1 MPSHYRHIIEFSK
14 RSKSYQKSNI
24 IQKEV
29 AKYLVSR
36 IDSNPKHIIDL
47 GAGSGAVYRHI
58 DWNIEH
64 FVAVDLSTELLK
76 LHPKSNF
83 ITTIIGDFDD
93 KNLYQ
98 DLKGF
103 DFCIAS
109 SSLQWSRDL
118 NNTLNMISN
127 SSKEVA
133 FAIFC
138 DKTFKTIRE
147 IAGIDT
153 FLQPSSKVLKD
164 IKRFFDV
171 DSKVLEYHL
180 EFQDKQSIFR
190 YIKDSGVSGGKRIL
204 DFKSAKN
211 LIKNYPLNYLEFEV
225 LFVWGKSQFFSER
238 SLSEN

>member
-1 MPSHYRHIIEFSK
+1 M
-14 RSKSYQKSNI
+14 
-24 IQKEV
+24 
-29 AKYLVSR
+29 
-36 IDSNPKHIIDL
+36 
-47 GAGSGAVYRHI
+47 
-58 DWNIEH
+58 
-64 FVAVDLSTELLK
+64 AVDLSTELLK
-76 LHPKSNF
+76 LHPKSNL

-138 DKTFKTIRE
+138 DKTFMTIRE

-164 IKRFFDV
+164 IERFFDV
-171 DSKVLEYHL
+171 DSEVLEYHL